1 MFEQVRDIIAEQL
14 DIAAEEITQESRF
27 EEDLKADSFEIM
39 EMVVQIE
46 DTFNITVEDEALE
59 SIVTVGDV
67 VKLLEKLV

>member
-1 MFEQVRDIIAEQL
+1 MFEQVRNIIAEQL
-14 DIAAEEITQESRF
+14 DIAAEEITPESRF

-67 VKLLEKLV
+67 VEILEKLV